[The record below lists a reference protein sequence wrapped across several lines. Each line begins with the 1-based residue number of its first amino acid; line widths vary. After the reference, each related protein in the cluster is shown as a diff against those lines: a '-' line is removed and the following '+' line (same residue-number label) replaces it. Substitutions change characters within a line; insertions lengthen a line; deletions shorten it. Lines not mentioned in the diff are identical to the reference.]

1 MKTAD
6 IAAYWDEVFAQEKA
20 CRVTD
25 PSCGHAG
32 LDRALTWL
40 CTPGGSLLDFGCGN
54 GVLLLKCALRGMKL
68 VLGIDAS
75 PVAARLAG
83 DFLVEND
90 VEGKVLCGDTAALEA
105 LPPGAWD
112 AAILSNI
119 LDNLPP
125 EESLRALHAVHRAL
139 RPGGRVLL
147 KLNAYLT
154 AEQREAWGVRIIAGD
169 LLDDGLLLWNLTSDC
184 WAEMLD
190 PLFAIEAFET
200 IEYPEHEQTNRLF
213 RLIKREEAHANP

>member
-1 MKTAD
+1 VNPAGIT
-6 IAAYWDEVFAQEKA
+6 AYWDAVFAQEA
-20 CRVTD
+20 ARRVTD
-25 PSCGHAG
+25 PACGNAG

-54 GVLLLKCALRGMKL
+54 GVLLVKAALRGMKP

-90 VEGKVLCGDTAALEA
+90 LAGEAICGDVAALEA
-105 LPPGAWD
+105 LRPGWD

-125 EESLRALHAVHRAL
+125 DASMRALRAVHRAL
-139 RPGGRVLL
+139 RPGGRALL

-154 AEQREAWGVRIIAGD
+154 AEQRAAWGVRTIAGD
-169 LLDDGLLLWNLTSDC
+169 LLDDGLLLWNLTSER
-184 WAEMLD
+184 WEALLD
-190 PLFAIEAFET
+190 PLFAIDALET

-213 RLIKREEAHANP
+213 RLIKREESHAHP